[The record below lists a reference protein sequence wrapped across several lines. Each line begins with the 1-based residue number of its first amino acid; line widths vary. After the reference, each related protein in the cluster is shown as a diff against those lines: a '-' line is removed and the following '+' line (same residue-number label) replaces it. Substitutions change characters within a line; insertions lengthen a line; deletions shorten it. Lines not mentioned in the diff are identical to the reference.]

1 MTVKGGTNQA
11 CAACKYQRRKCSP
24 DCALAPYFPP
34 DQPRMFQNAHKL
46 FGVSNILK
54 VLKVLPPHQ
63 RKEAMRSIIMHANIR
78 DKHPVYGCW
87 GIVRD
92 LEYQCQQLCMEL
104 NAVNAQ
110 LAICRQQY
118 NHQFSESSPNNS
130 PSSKLQLGQAS
141 PHHNNNSAA
150 LPLFQH
156 CAPAQ
161 QQQSFNGTPT
171 GNGISVFA
179 PNQAAGLSYGNNVYD
194 YNNAADYVETKD
206 ANGNSMWIQQQEQPY
221 IHQNNNMNNNNYSAP
236 IQSQFLVAEELP
248 IKQQTVD
255 DDPQDY
261 DEIPA
266 FFDIIDDRQS
276 YIDSKEAYESSSDS
290 SLKDT
295 TTRSNIEQVSDN
307 ELKSAAA
314 CFSLTSIN

>member
-11 CAACKYQRRKCSP
+11 CAACKYQRRKCSA

-34 DQPRMFQNAHKL
+34 DQPKMFQNAHKL

-54 VLKVLPPHQ
+54 VLKGLLPHQ
-63 RKEAMRSIIMHANIR
+63 RKEAMKSIIMHANIR
-78 DKHPVYGCW
+78 DKFPVYGCF
-87 GIVRD
+87 GVVKD
-92 LEYQCQQLCMEL
+92 LEYQFQQLCMEL
-104 NAVNAQ
+104 DAVSAQ

-118 NHQFSESSPNNS
+118 NHQFSPPSPNNS

-141 PHHNNNSAA
+141 PHNNSA

-156 CAPAQ
+156 CVPQ
-161 QQQSFNGTPT
+161 QQQSFNGTP

-179 PNQAAGLSYGNNVYD
+179 PNQPAGLSYGNNVCS
-194 YNNAADYVETKD
+194 YNASDYVETKD
-206 ANGNSMWIQQQEQPY
+206 ANGNSMWIQQQHQPY
-221 IHQNNNMNNNNYSAP
+221 NQNNNMNNNNYSAS
-236 IQSQFLVAEELP
+236 IQSQFLAPEELP

-295 TTRSNIEQVSDN
+295 TRSNIEQVSEN

-314 CFSLTSIN
+314 CFSLTSVN